1 MKILIC
7 AEFFHPSVGGVQ
19 EVVKQIA
26 RRLAANGHEI
36 TIATT
41 KIPARTLDSFEKI
54 KIESFSISGNLA
66 NGMSGEIDR
75 YRSYVK
81 EGDFDILFIYA
92 AQQWTFDALIDFFDE
107 INAKKVF
114 VPCGFSALYDENYK
128 DYFARLP
135 EVLNKIDSL
144 IFHSKTYRDYVF
156 AKEHSLENLFFI
168 PNGADNVE
176 FEIPLKG
183 FRLNNSIDDD
193 ETLLMTVGSLNG
205 AKGHLEVAEALSLL
219 NYDKPITLILNGSQM
234 PRHNS
239 TLMSKLKSLDRASLK
254 HLVKS
259 KLFAYI
265 SRWRGRRGYFEKLDL
280 LIKEVNLGK
289 YGKKK
294 RILLT
299 NLPRDELIS
308 CYFESDLFVFA
319 SNIEY
324 SPLVLFEAAAAG
336 LPFLSVSVGN
346 VTEIVEWTK
355 GGVLCPSKT
364 NNNGY
369 TSVDVAVLSEQ
380 IELLLNNKDE
390 MLRLGRNGRAT
401 WKIFFN
407 WDVISTQYETI
418 FLRLQKKPRG

>member
-1 MKILIC
+1 LKILIC
-7 AEFFHPSVGGVQ
+7 CEFFYPSIGGVQ
-19 EVVKQIA
+19 EVIKQIA
-26 RRLAANGHEI
+26 RRLAANGHEV

-41 KIPARTLDSFEKI
+41 KIPARTLDNFEKI

-66 NGMSGEIDR
+66 NGISGEIDR

-81 EGDFDILFIYA
+81 QGNFDVLFIYA
-92 AQQWTFDALIDFFDE
+92 AQQWAFDSLIDILDE
-107 INAKKVF
+107 VKAKKVF
-114 VPCGFSALYDENYK
+114 VPCGFSGLYDHNYI

-135 EVLNKIDSL
+135 AVLNKFDSL
-144 IFHSKTYRDYVF
+144 IFHSKNYRDYVF
-156 AKEHSLENLFFI
+156 AKEHSLGNLFFI

-176 FEIPLKG
+176 FEIPTKG
-183 FRLNNSIDDD
+183 FRLNNNIADD
-193 ETLLMTVGSLNG
+193 ETLLMTVGSING

-219 NYDKPITLILNGSQM
+219 NYDEPITLILNGSQM

-239 TLMSKLKSLDRASLK
+239 SLMFKLNGFDMASLK
-254 HLVKS
+254 RLIKS
-259 KLFAYI
+259 GLFAYI
-265 SRWRGRRGYFEKLDL
+265 SRWRGRKSYFEKLDL
-280 LIKEVNLGK
+280 FIKEVNRGK
-289 YGKKK
+289 YGKNK

-299 NLPRDELIS
+299 DLPRDQLIS

-346 VTEIVEWTK
+346 VPEIAEWTK
-355 GGVLCPSKT
+355 GGVVCPSKT

-369 TSVDVAVLSEQ
+369 TSVNVAVLSKQ

-390 MLRLGRNGRAT
+390 MYRLGKNGRTA
-401 WKIFFN
+401 WKEKFN
-407 WDVISTQYETI
+407 WDIISSQYEAI
-418 FLRLQKKPRG
+418 FFSLLNDKTH